1 MRKWLVL
8 IMPLLMISGAWAE
21 ETVKVEEVVVTASRL
36 EEPQEETT
44 SEVIVIT
51 AEEIERTNA
60 QKVPDV
66 LMNVADLNIPQN
78 GGKGKTAEVL
88 LRGGSPR
95 HTLVMIDGVKVNSPT
110 TGGFDFGGLDVDDIE
125 RIEIVKGPQSTMY
138 GSEAMT
144 GVIHIITKK
153 GKGKP
158 RTTVSVEGGSFGTF
172 KPSVGVSG
180 GTDTVHYR
188 FNASYFKNSGIS
200 AARGGAEDD
209 GYKNAYFSGKA
220 GAKLGEKAE
229 VEVAGNYYYDR
240 TELDSFDFFLGPV
253 DDLTYATWGHHYT
266 VSGKGK
272 LYLLDRW
279 EQILTLSSASDLWRS
294 RNLTV
299 DFLNSDIETFR
310 NTVEWQ
316 HNLYLTDAYTLT
328 GGVEYR
334 EEKGE
339 NEGNFESTIDN
350 AAVYVNNKLKLLE
363 DALVL
368 NAGLRYDDHETFG
381 NETTYRVGA
390 VYSVER
396 LGLRLRG
403 SYGTG
408 FRAPSFNELFF
419 PDFGNPDLKPEESK
433 AWEVGF
439 EKDFSDRVTVR
450 ATYFHQDFENLI
462 EFDGITFMAGNVAEA
477 RAEGVETGIAVRVTD
492 RIDVS
497 ADYSFLDAE
506 DEATGSRLNRRPEDK
521 VVVGAGYHGE
531 RLSLDADLIYVGE
544 VFDVPAGRDL
554 DSYAVVNVSGSFDV
568 AKDLTVFARVEN
580 LFDEDYETA
589 GNFSSPGFSVF
600 GGIKAAF

>member
-8 IMPLLMISGAWAE
+8 IMPLLMFSGAWAE

-44 SEVIVIT
+44 SEIIVIT

-88 LRGGSPR
+88 LRGGAPR

-158 RTTVSVEGGSFGTF
+158 RTTASVEGGSFGTF

-209 GYKNAYFSGKA
+209 GYKNAYFSGKV

-339 NEGNFESTIDN
+339 NVGNFESTIDD
-350 AAVYVNNKLKLLE
+350 AAVYINNKLKLFE

-439 EKDFSDRVTVR
+439 EKDFSNRVTVR

-492 RIDVS
+492 EIDVS

-554 DSYAVVNVSGSFDV
+554 DSYAVVNVSGSFDA
-568 AKDLTVFARVEN
+568 AKDLTVFARIEN

-589 GNFSSPGFSVF
+589 GNFSSPGFSLF
-600 GGIKAAF
+600 GGIKASF